1 MPNKIYI
8 VACEMSM
15 QCARA
20 GLTDLRAGSN
30 GLWANVGQT
39 TRNVYERLRDDD
51 YKRKQMGGELMVL
64 FEQDVGDMTTDK
76 QIHPLLKQH
85 PDVIWNKS
93 SNTEEFFFKGDPG
106 DGSVARRIV
115 SEILRRICVPLLQQ
129 ENSKLHEETDRLR
142 AELEQANSVIRD
154 LSSDE
159 LIVVTLARV
168 KEIEDHNDLLVGE
181 KGSLQSEL
189 ERARESELMMRK
201 KFADEQSSW
210 KKSEDNW
217 KRRQAEKEIPW
228 DSSKVWGSL
237 LLILL
242 LGVMVGRSY
251 DSEWEDTFKDH
262 TPTSLL
268 EEIGTKDKT
277 LRDLELQR
285 AALDHQLK
293 KVRIESDLTDVIR
306 RGLPQ
311 SRASA
316 YRDLYEMLGKDAADE
331 YARSN
336 TPAKFPQTQRARRSK
351 STAQLTVAQV
361 KGGPVE
367 TVSALLSCNALNYGG
382 DGEIQCETAD
392 SIIKV
397 KGADL
402 YKCEGRKISFKTVGG
417 SIIASCNGSIYG
429 SHRGTVTITP

>member
-1 MPNKIYI
+1 MSNKIYI
-8 VACEMSM
+8 VAGERNMKLS
-15 QCARA
+15 QIE
-20 GLTDLRAGSN
+20 G
-30 GLWANVGQT
+30 GLWVNVGQT
-39 TRNVYERLRDDD
+39 TRDVYERLRDDD
-51 YKRKQMGGELMVL
+51 YKRKAAGGKWMVL
-64 FEQDVGDMTTDK
+64 FEQDVGGTTTDK
-76 QIHPLLKQH
+76 QIHPFLKQH
-85 PDVIWNKS
+85 PEVSWDRESN
-93 SNTEEFFFKGDPG
+93 NTEEFFFKGDPG
-106 DGSVARRIV
+106 DGSAARRIV

-129 ENSKLHEETDRLR
+129 ENSKLHEETDRLH
-142 AELEQANSVIRD
+142 AELEQANGVIRD

-159 LIVVTLARV
+159 LISVTLARI
-168 KEIEDHNDLLVGE
+168 KEIEGHNDLLMGE
-181 KGSLQSEL
+181 KGALQSEVEKTL
-189 ERARESELMMRK
+189 ESELMMRK
-201 KFADEQSSW
+201 RLENEQILCR
-210 KKSEDNW
+210 KLEGDL

-242 LGVMVGRSY
+242 LGVMVGRSH

-268 EEIGTKDKT
+268 EEIGTKDKI
-277 LRDLELQR
+277 LKDLEFQR
-285 AALDHQLK
+285 VALNHQLK
-293 KVRIESDLTDVIR
+293 KVRIESDLADVIR
-306 RGLPQ
+306 QGLPQ

-316 YRDLYEMLGKDAADE
+316 YRDLYEMLGKDAGDE
-331 YARSN
+331 YAKSN

-351 STAQLTVAQV
+351 PTAQLTVAQV
-361 KGGPVE
+361 KGGHIE